1 MKLDVESASQ
11 GIQRKIE
18 SFTTNNFFL
27 HLIYVNY
34 QSKRSIK
41 CKTKGNIGLK
51 RDISFKNL

>member
-27 HLIYVNY
+27 HLISVNY
-34 QSKRSIK
+34 QGKGIIK
-41 CKTKGNIGLK
+41 CKTKGNKGLK
-51 RDISFKNL
+51 RDISLNNL